1 VVLEA
6 AAAPKPRVSRRG
18 ELAQYITGI
27 TGKKHTKLEKFGFGS
42 AGVECT
48 QACITAPM
56 HIYVLGC
63 LKQPVENPY

>member
-18 ELAQYITGI
+18 ELAQYI